1 MYFIPLKLKKT
12 SLSKLTV
19 KKLTSIHVT
28 LGKLMQRVLI
38 ETFVPAGAIG
48 WKSVNNV
55 IVDKMPDRVQ

>member
-1 MYFIPLKLKKT
+1 MNVSFIPLKLKKT

-48 WKSVNNV
+48 
-55 IVDKMPDRVQ
+55 